1 MVEGKGEKGKQIGG
15 KIWDKEKQR
24 KEEKMD
30 ANEKREEGKTI
41 KTNVYDSTCIM
52 NVAASKLSL
61 SMHNMAA
68 SEASPCVHAMAGPP
82 QELECRT
89 RSALKF

>member
-41 KTNVYDSTCIM
+41 NVVVFGNHKKNVYDSTCIM

-61 SMHNMAA
+61 SMHNKP
-68 SEASPCVHAMAGPP
+68 ASPCMR
-82 QELECRT
+82 E
-89 RSALKF
+89 